1 MRLRT
6 YHPFKFLQKLLA
18 RRTVLLNKNESER
31 YAEQNRRMFQT
42 TSEELWVF
50 LGITILMGI
59 NKLPKMRDY
68 LSVEE
73 GLCAIVIQKT
83 VTINRFLEILQ
94 NIHFTNNLQQHPP
107 KDSEN
112 YDCAWKLRPLFD
124 HQIQHFQDVL
134 QQKWYQSINEHMC
147 KFKGKSLMCQDM
159 KKPQKA
165 HQMGIQS
172 LSVSRS
178 LICTLGRRPKLN
190 LALVS
195 QLFPPFRES

>member
-6 YHPFKFLQKLLA
+6 YHPFRFLQKLLA

-94 NIHFTNNLQQHPP
+94 NIHFTNNLQQHHQRTV
-107 KDSEN
+107 KIMIVHGN
-112 YDCAWKLRPLFD
+112 FD
-124 HQIQHFQDVL
+124 LYLITKYNISKTFCSKNDINL
-134 QQKWYQSINEHMC
+134 SMSICVNS
-147 KFKGKSLMCQDM
+147 KGK
-159 KKPQKA
+159 A
-165 HQMGIQS
+165 
-172 LSVSRS
+172 
-178 LICTLGRRPKLN
+178 
-190 LALVS
+190 
-195 QLFPPFRES
+195 